1 MTEKKNIY
9 LTSLRSLNSYCM
21 HILQQAISF
30 IKKNTIY
37 TMGIFLICVLFV
49 LSQIVPLLTPPE
61 LQVVFLNVGQGDA
74 IWIQA
79 PNGRD
84 VLIDS
89 GPNDNVVAELSK
101 VKSFFDKTIDFVMIT
116 HSDKDHIGGF
126 PEIFTRY
133 KIGHVI
139 ESEISSPTI
148 IDKTVTDAIAQENA
162 GIVTARSGERIVL
175 DPDNGVVIDVLFPD
189 QKTSGWETNEAS
201 LIVKVTHGSN
211 SFLLTG
217 DAPSEVE
224 DFLVQ
229 TYGSQLKSTILKLGH
244 HGSKTSTSDLFIT
257 TVQPET
263 VIVSAGVGNRY
274 GHPHPEV
281 IERAENINAQILE
294 TAQHGSITCRSNT
307 VRIVCTGE

>member
-1 MTEKKNIY
+1 MDIRT
-9 LTSLRSLNSYCM
+9 RMHSYVR
-21 HILQQAISF
+21 
-30 IKKNTIY
+30 KNTI
-37 TMGIFLICVLFV
+37 TIIGIFLTVVIFIS
-49 LSQIVPLLTPPE
+49 SQVITLLQSTE

-79 PNGRD
+79 PNGKE
-84 VLIDS
+84 VLIDA
-89 GPNDNVVAELSK
+89 GPNQTTLAELSK
-101 VKSFFDKTIDFVMIT
+101 VKSFFDRTIDFIMIT

-126 PEIFTRY
+126 PEIFERY

-148 IDKTVTDAIAQENA
+148 IDKTVTSSIEQERATKIIARA
-162 GIVTARSGERIVL
+162 GERIVL
-175 DPDNGVVIDVLFPD
+175 DPKNGVVIDVLFPD

-229 TYGSQLKSTILKLGH
+229 IYGSQLQSDVLKLGH
-244 HGSKTSTSDLFIT
+244 HGSKTSTSDAFIT

-263 VIVSAGVGNRY
+263 VIVSAGLGNRY

-281 IERAENINAQILE
+281 IERAENANVQVLE
-294 TAQHGSITCRSNT
+294 TAQQGSITCRSNG
-307 VRIVCTGE
+307 VRVVCGGE